1 MHDQLTRL
9 AILYGTDKFGYHDYT
24 PNYFRLLRHMQDKPI
39 KLLEIGVGG
48 YADADR
54 GGQSLEVWRDFF
66 PNGEVTGID
75 IQEKTM
81 DLGPRVKILRGS
93 QVDPDFLKELVA
105 QRGPFDVIV
114 DDGSHRNEH
123 VVESYKL
130 LFPSLAPGGVYVAE
144 DVQTSFFPRFGGS
157 LELTAPNSVGYF
169 GDLMARMNEESDD
182 PLIRDVAAIK
192 RFHNMVALYKKPMTV
207 DQASVLSAERLADF
221 QGKGATLAIMGDPGF
236 DLTRLPFAPGSH
248 RHCGWDNPAA
258 AKGADVILCC
268 LRGDATGPDGATVD
282 ALLSGL
288 NDGGLLVLHSDQPKG
303 HLSSSSPLMQHA
315 QRRFTQVDHVE
326 MVVHFPKAPIDDL
339 AGQIYSVERHLD
351 GLLYLKAPNRYPSN
365 FGYDI
370 NNPQAA
376 AAIAHMAEVLADATT
391 EGGLMAY
398 AGLLAHH
405 DRPEP
410 AREII
415 LRLSDMNPNSRE
427 YFQMAGTLAKEEKRL
442 SDAHAIYTAAL
453 KEFPLDSQFSV
464 GLAGILANQKHPAE
478 AEAVLRASYD
488 HNPRAR
494 AVVAQLARMCS
505 VIGKLDEAIELG
517 RKSINLFPVQARSQ
531 RWIILAGFYDKA
543 GRADEANAARE
554 EAARLAE
561 G

>member
-1 MHDQLTRL
+1 MHDELTRL

-24 PNYFRLLRHMQDKPI
+24 PNYFRLLRHLRKKPV

-48 YADADR
+48 YGDADR

-66 PNGEVTGID
+66 PKGEITGID

-81 DLGPRVKILRGS
+81 DLGPRVRILRGS
-93 QVDPDFLKELVA
+93 QVDPEFLQDLVA
-105 QRGPFDVIV
+105 RRGPFDVIV

-123 VVESYKL
+123 VVESYQL
-130 LFPSLAPGGVYVAE
+130 LFPTLAPGGVYVAE
-144 DVQTSFFPRFGGS
+144 DVQTAFFPRFGGS

-169 GDLMARMNEESDD
+169 GDLVTRLNAKSDD
-182 PLIRDVAAIK
+182 PLVRDVAAIK

-207 DQASVLSAERLADF
+207 DRASVLAAERLADF
-221 QGKGATLAIMGDPGF
+221 EGKDATVAIIGDPGL
-236 DLTRLPFAPGSH
+236 DLTKLPFVPGAH
-248 RHCGWDNPAA
+248 RHCGWDSTKA
-258 AKGADVILCC
+258 AKGADVVLGC
-268 LRGDATGPDGATVD
+268 LRGDVPGPDAKALD

-288 NDGGLLVLHSDQPKG
+288 NEGGVLVLHADRPKAQ
-303 HLSSSSPLMQHA
+303 LSQGSPVMDHA
-315 QRRFTQVDHVE
+315 RRRFTLVDHVE
-326 MVVHFPKAPIDDL
+326 IAVHFPKAAVDDL
-339 AGQIYSVERHLD
+339 AGQIYLVERHLD

-376 AAIAHMAEVLADATT
+376 AAIAHMGDVLADATT

-405 DRPEP
+405 DRPEA
-410 AREII
+410 ARAII
-415 LRLSDMNPNSRE
+415 LRLAGMNPGSRE
-427 YFQMAGTLAKEEKRL
+427 YFQMAGALAKEEKRL
-442 SDAHAIYTAAL
+442 GDAHAIYTAAL
-453 KEFPLDSQFSV
+453 QQFPLDSQFSV
-464 GLAGILANQKHPAE
+464 GLAGILANQKHPGE

-488 HNPRAR
+488 HNPRSR

-505 VIGKLDEAIELG
+505 VNGKLDEAIELG

-531 RWIILAGFYDKA
+531 RWTILAGFYDKA
-543 GRADEANAARE
+543 GRTDEALAARD